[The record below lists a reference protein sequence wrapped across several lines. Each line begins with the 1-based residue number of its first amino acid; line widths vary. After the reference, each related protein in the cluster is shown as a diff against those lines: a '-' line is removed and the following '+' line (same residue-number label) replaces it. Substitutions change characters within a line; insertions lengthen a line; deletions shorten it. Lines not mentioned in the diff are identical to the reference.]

1 MKLFNTLDM
10 DAVRTSWKQKDNYD
24 LSYYGGKEPAFT
36 PAVQGQVT
44 GMNPNSGIE
53 HYSGLHNVLG
63 VWEFTGWMDEC
74 NAISKTGY
82 IGDWSWLN
90 KYRITGPDVIKCM
103 EQGTINGYK
112 KFPVGKGRHIV
123 SVLPNGKMMGDGIA
137 FREAEDQIL
146 LTGGAMIAPG
156 LMIRPEG
163 CDVTVEDLTGEIFN
177 FHVQGP
183 ISTAVIE
190 KVTGESVGDLA
201 FISFRDVMIA
211 GKKVRLY
218 RGGMSGEVGYE
229 LFGDSADGS
238 VIWNAVVEA
247 GKEFGLRQLG
257 QRSLMLNHLQ
267 AFFPTIWVDFIPA
280 IVSGAE
286 ALHRSR

>member
-90 KYRITGPDVIKCM
+90 KYRITGPDVI
-103 EQGTINGYK
+103 
-112 KFPVGKGRHIV
+112 
-123 SVLPNGKMMGDGIA
+123 SA
-137 FREAEDQIL
+137 WSREPSMA
-146 LTGGAMIAPG
+146 
-156 LMIRPEG
+156 IR
-163 CDVTVEDLTGEIFN
+163 
-177 FHVQGP
+177 
-183 ISTAVIE
+183 
-190 KVTGESVGDLA
+190 
-201 FISFRDVMIA
+201 SF
-211 GKKVRLY
+211 L
-218 RGGMSGEVGYE
+218 
-229 LFGDSADGS
+229 
-238 VIWNAVVEA
+238 
-247 GKEFGLRQLG
+247 
-257 QRSLMLNHLQ
+257 
-267 AFFPTIWVDFIPA
+267 
-280 IVSGAE
+280 
-286 ALHRSR
+286 